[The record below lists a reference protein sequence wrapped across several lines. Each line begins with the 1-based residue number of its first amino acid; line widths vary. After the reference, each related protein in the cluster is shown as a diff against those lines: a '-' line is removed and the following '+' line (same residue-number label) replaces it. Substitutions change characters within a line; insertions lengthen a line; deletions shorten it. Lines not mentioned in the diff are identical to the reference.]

1 MAMDTE
7 PSGNILEQI
16 VAQGHLARS
25 EEQEAYAKDLI
36 GEFSSRV
43 LKDEN
48 LSQKDVATLINE
60 QIAELDDLISAQLNE
75 ILHHE
80 EFQKN
85 GGRVVRIEPF
95 GHEYRNLNA
104 FENTSAACDKR
115 RTTKRF
121 GQSGRVRPVQSVQKG
136 L

>member
-80 EFQKN
+80 EFQKME
-85 GGRVVRIEPF
+85 GAWSG
-95 GHEYRNLNA
+95 LNHLVM
-104 FENTSAACDKR
+104 NTE
-115 RTTKRF
+115 T
-121 GQSGRVRPVQSVQKG
+121 
-136 L
+136 